1 MKVIIDIDERAYKGC
16 LKLKSNDDMGVLGLH
31 LINATAN
38 GTLLSD
44 NATNGNVIKALFP
57 NIETFEPNKYEIAI
71 KQNLGWLAF
80 KKDWW
85 NAPYKEN
92 KE

>member
-85 NAPYKEN
+85 DAPYIGE
-92 KE
+92 